1 MPASKYVKK
10 WTPEEDA
17 KMKELVK
24 IHGLKKWCTIAES
37 LPGRTGKQCRERYI
51 VFFDVLGGTI
61 NWILLSRE
69 ALGLQKKKRHLGKH
83 F

>member
-10 WTPEEDA
+10 WTPEEDT

-51 VFFDVLGGTI
+51 VCIIF
-61 NWILLSRE
+61 
-69 ALGLQKKKRHLGKH
+69 
-83 F
+83 